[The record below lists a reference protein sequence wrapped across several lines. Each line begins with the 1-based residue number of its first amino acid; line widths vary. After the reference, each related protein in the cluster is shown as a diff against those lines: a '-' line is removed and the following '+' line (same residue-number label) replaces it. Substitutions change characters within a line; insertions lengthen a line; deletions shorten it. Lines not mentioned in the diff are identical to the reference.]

1 VAATDTVDLIATL
14 SRLCDGFNLSRARKD
29 TIREWLVSMLGGLR
43 EDRRQPRTEAAAW
56 CTDNG
61 KPSWPGLDP
70 AIHGLGQTE
79 NGAGQS
85 YKDERFRC
93 RRPTGQYRTVFC
105 VFGAWMAGSIPGS
118 CPGTA
123 MTPDRGSRKA
133 NSQTAPIHLNLLQNP
148 DYRLY
153 LPIGRI

>member
-105 VFGAWMAGSIPGS
+105 VFWRVDGRVNPRIVSGDRHDAGQREPQGQLTDGPDPSQSIAKSG
-118 CPGTA
+118 
-123 MTPDRGSRKA
+123 
-133 NSQTAPIHLNLLQNP
+133 L
-148 DYRLY
+148 
-153 LPIGRI
+153 